1 MAAGGSGVEQEGLSF
16 SRTEKYP
23 EEVYPVK

>member
-1 MAAGGSGVEQEGLSF
+1 MAAGGFGVEQEGLSF
-16 SRTEKYP
+16 SRMERYP